1 MQIPGCIWLTIKLN
15 TMDFAC
21 VSFFAGNQEKSCT
34 TFKELPSWGYNHITF
49 FTSLL
54 HTLINCKF
62 LFYWFLIKH
71 RFTCMFSWMVVN
83 KQWEHQVYFQLGD
96 HNRLKNVKKKTWNSQ
111 NLLDANKESN
121 LVNNSWSYLIFSY
134 LLN

>member
-1 MQIPGCIWLTIKLN
+1 
-15 TMDFAC
+15 MDFAC

-62 LFYWFLIKH
+62 LFYWVLIKH

-83 KQWEHQVYFQLGD
+83 KQWEHQVYCQLGD
-96 HNRLKNVKKKTWNSQ
+96 HNRLKNIKKKDVKFSEFAWCQQREQFSEQ
-111 NLLDANKESN
+111 QLKLFDFLLFIK
-121 LVNNSWSYLIFSY
+121 LTGY
-134 LLN
+134 